1 MAIGVYTYKWVTSNL
16 LQKEK
21 DMKSI
26 AVILSGCGVFD
37 GSEIHE
43 SVLTMLALSQNNA
56 EIHYFSP
63 NELQPTVIN
72 HITGEE
78 KIEKRN
84 MMEESSR
91 ISRGKISSLSEAK
104 AENFDAVIIPGGFGA
119 AKNLCSFATQGV
131 NCEINKDLLRF
142 VSDMH
147 KQKKPLGLMCI
158 APVMLPKM
166 LNSPVKLTIGN
177 DAQTAEMIEEMGGI
191 HINCPVDDI
200 VIDETHRVVTTPAYM
215 LAESIAQAQVGIE
228 KLVKK
233 ILEMA

>member
-16 LQKEK
+16 LQKDK

-26 AVILSGCGVFD
+26 AVILSGCGVSD

-43 SVLTMLALSQNNA
+43 SVLTILSLSQNNT
-56 EIHYFSP
+56 EVHFFSP

-78 KIEKRN
+78 KSEKRN

-91 ISRGKISSLSEAK
+91 ISRGKISPLSDAK
-104 AENFDAVIIPGGFGA
+104 AENFNAVIIPGGFGA
-119 AKNLCSFATQGV
+119 AKNLCNFATKGV
-131 NCEINKDLLRF
+131 NCEINQDLLRF
-142 VSDMH
+142 VRDMH

-166 LNSPVKLTIGN
+166 LNSPIKLTIGN
-177 DAQTAEMIEEMGGI
+177 DAKTAEMITQMGGT
-191 HINCPVDDI
+191 HIDCPVDDI
-200 VIDETHRVVTTPAYM
+200 VVDETQRVVTTPAYM
-215 LAESIAQAQVGIE
+215 LAESIAQAQIGID
-228 KLVKK
+228 KLVRKV
-233 ILEMA
+233 LELA

>member
-1 MAIGVYTYKWVTSNL
+1 MPIGVYTYKWVTSNL
-16 LQKEK
+16 LQMEK

-56 EIHYFSP
+56 EVHYFSP
-63 NELQPTVIN
+63 NDLQPTVIN

-78 KIEKRN
+78 KSEKRN

-91 ISRGKISSLSEAK
+91 ISRGKISPLSEAK

-119 AKNLCSFATQGV
+119 AKNLCNFATEGSH
-131 NCEINKDLLRF
+131 CEINKDLLRF
-142 VSDMH
+142 VQAIH
-147 KQKKPLGLMCI
+147 QQNKPLGLMCI

-177 DAQTAEMIEEMGGI
+177 DAETARAIEKMGGV
-191 HINCPVDDI
+191 HIDCPVDDI
-200 VIDETHRVVTTPAYM
+200 VVDEKYRVVTTPAYM
-215 LAESIAQAQVGIE
+215 LAQSIAQAQVGIE

-233 ILEMA
+233 VLEMA